1 MYQPSKYKNNDSQ
14 FIFNLIKEYPFAT
27 LVLQGPELLATHVP
41 VLVEGSEQNFRLYAH
56 IANHNP
62 MWKQLENEKEIL
74 VIFKSPDAYISSSW
88 YTEPDI
94 PTWDYS
100 AVHINARLQLQTEE
114 ELHRSLENL
123 ISHFER
129 NQENPLDINQIPKKV
144 WDENFKEIT
153 GFWLMPTKV
162 AGIAKFH
169 QGFQKKDIQNITQ
182 QLDRKSN
189 CPMEKVSTLIKKQH
203 DL

>member
-1 MYQPSKYKNNDSQ
+1 MYQPSKYKNNDTQ
-14 FIFNLIKEYPFAT
+14 FIFNFIKEYPFAT

-41 VLVEGSEQNFRLYAH
+41 VLVDGSAQEFRLYAH

-62 MWKQLENEKEIL
+62 MWEQLENEKEML
-74 VIFKSPDAYISSSW
+74 VIFKSADAYISASW

-114 ELHRSLENL
+114 ELHQSLENL
-123 ISHFER
+123 ISHFEK
-129 NQENPLDINQIPKKV
+129 NQENPLEINQIPKEV
-144 WDENFKEIT
+144 WNENFKEIT
-153 GFWLMPTKV
+153 GFWLTPTKV
-162 AGIAKFH
+162 AGIEKLH
-169 QGFQKKDIQNITQ
+169 QGFQKQDVKNITE
-182 QLDRKSN
+182 QLNKQSK
-189 CPMEKVSTLIKKQH
+189 CPINNVSTLIKKQH